1 VTAPVAM
8 AGDAF
13 PLMKAGSSTIGQNN
27 EADWSKL
34 FYQGLMFNPGSDGFV
49 RRGVLHRGW
58 KIGTEPQELKVLE
71 LGNGPNLQVNPGL
84 FVVQKGNVTAPDRG
98 AFWGGAL
105 GTTPQT
111 INMPAAPGAN
121 LRYDAVYACVKNKNL
136 SQDSADPVVN
146 NGPYLDVRSGAT
158 GGSLNLN
165 GTPGTAG
172 APPVTP
178 DGYLPLAFVARATSD
193 NNISQAEIIDC
204 RRGTAITGTPRTMF
218 PWDITNIVA
227 DTGVYLSEE
236 RYRPAAGV
244 YPAFLDRWDG
254 TTWRGTCGPISF
266 AQPAQ
271 TLATTLAP
279 GASASVA
286 SGKITIPW
294 PGFPY
299 KIRANGD
306 ILWTIGTGAA
316 REING
321 EINLDSDLYTGPGAG
336 PAFIPPT
343 TALGWNNSY
352 LVLGGQTELRVAA
365 LPGPVISDGNPH
377 VLSFWVLASGANA
390 VNASFFGGLS
400 YRFVA
405 EIIPA

>member
-1 VTAPVAM
+1 MV
-8 AGDAF
+8 GDAF
-13 PLMKAGSSTIGQNN
+13 PLMQAGSSVLGQNN
-27 EADWSKL
+27 GDDFAKL
-34 FYQGLMFNPGSDGFV
+34 FLQGLLFNPGSGGFV

-58 KIGTEPQELKVLE
+58 KVGTEPQELKVLE
-71 LGNGPNLQVNPGL
+71 IANGPNVQVNPGL
-84 FVVQKGNVTAPDRG
+84 FVVQRGDVTAPDRG
-98 AFWGGAL
+98 VRFGGAL

-111 INMPAAPGAN
+111 VNMPAAPGAN
-121 LRYDAVYACVKNKNL
+121 TRYDAVYACIKDKNI
-136 SQDSADPVVN
+136 SQDAADAVTS
-146 NGPYLDVRSGAT
+146 NGPYLDVRSGT
-158 GGSLNLN
+158 VGGSLNLN

-178 DGYLPLAFVARATSD
+178 DGYLPLAFIPRATSD
-193 NNISQAEIIDC
+193 NTIDQASIVDC
-204 RRGTAITGTPRTMF
+204 RRGATLVGTPRMMF
-218 PWDITNIVA
+218 PWDITNISA
-227 DTGVYLSEE
+227 DAGQYLGEE

-254 TTWRGTCGPISF
+254 TTWRGTCPPVPF

-271 TLATTLAP
+271 TFATTLAP
-279 GASASVA
+279 GASTSVA
-286 SGKITIPW
+286 TGKITIPW

-299 KIRANGD
+299 RVRANAD
-306 ILWTIGTGAA
+306 LLWSIATGAV

-336 PAFIPPT
+336 PAFVPPA

-365 LPGPVISDGNPH
+365 LPGPVISDGLQH
-377 VLSFWVLASGANA
+377 VLSFWILASSANG
-390 VNASFFGGLS
+390 VNASVFGGLS